1 MNKNA
6 VVVFARVCSP
16 NTDLRNQQ
24 QNLQGD
30 ARDARVARGA

>member
-1 MNKNA
+1 MIKNA
-6 VVVFARVCSP
+6 VVVFARRCSP
-16 NTDLRNQQ
+16 STDLQNRQ